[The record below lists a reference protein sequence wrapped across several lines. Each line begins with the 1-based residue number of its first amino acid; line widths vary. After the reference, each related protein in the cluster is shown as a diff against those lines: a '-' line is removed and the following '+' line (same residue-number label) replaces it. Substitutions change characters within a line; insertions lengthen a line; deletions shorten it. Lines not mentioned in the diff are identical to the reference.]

1 MRLRMPDGTA
11 VSPKTFIPV
20 AERSGAI
27 LELGRWAIETACRDI
42 LMTDRM
48 ATVSVNVSPIQLRS
62 PDFAASVADIL
73 DRCGVCGS
81 RLALEVTEGLDMD
94 MQSEVLKCI
103 ADLRALGVEIW
114 LDDFGC
120 GFAGLS
126 WLRAIEFQ
134 TVKVDRTFLHD
145 CSNPRG
151 LTMLQDMIALIRNRG
166 NTILVEGVETAAQFS
181 LLKDLRIDRVQG
193 FHMGMPVSAELLNA
207 A

>member
-1 MRLRMPDGTA
+1 
-11 VSPKTFIPV
+11 
-20 AERSGAI
+20 
-27 LELGRWAIETACRDI
+27 
-42 LMTDRM
+42 
-48 ATVSVNVSPIQLRS
+48 
-62 PDFAASVADIL
+62 
-73 DRCGVCGS
+73 
-81 RLALEVTEGLDMD
+81 MD

-166 NTILVEGVETAAQFS
+166 NTIWWKASKLQHNFPFSRIFASTASVAFIWECR
-181 LLKDLRIDRVQG
+181 L
-193 FHMGMPVSAELLNA
+193 ALNY
-207 A
+207 